1 MNVNHIK
8 TRLAQAGIS
17 IALLLTGCKEDP
29 QALLASAKD
38 YLAKND
44 TKAAIIQIKNVLQS
58 DPNSSEARF
67 MLGRAFMDSGDP
79 AGAELELRKALDLK
93 HPQELVVPLLAKSL
107 LDQGRA
113 KELISELANTELSE
127 PASTANLQM
136 ALASAYAQ
144 QGNMDLSQSS
154 LDRALAADPHHIPAL
169 VAQAKQK
176 AELRDHDGAMA
187 MVDAILT
194 KAPDSHEAWKLKGD
208 LSLYA
213 KSSIDDALVAYRK
226 AVQIKPD
233 FLAAQAAV
241 ASLLMQQGNLTD
253 ATIQIEGMQKYAPN
267 HPRTHFLQAQLA
279 FQKKDFKLARD
290 LVQQVLKATPSNIQ
304 GLQLAGAVELQF
316 NAWPQAQAYLSK
328 ALEAAPQLTL
338 ARRLLVVAYLRGG
351 QPAKAMETLLP
362 GLERAKVDPG
372 LLSVAGEVYLQNG
385 DLKKAEDYFKKA
397 SLQAPH
403 DGRKKT
409 ALALVHLMSGP
420 VDTAFEELQGI
431 AVSDTGI
438 SADLALISAHLRRQE
453 FDRALSAID
462 RLEKKQPT
470 EPLASQLRARALLA
484 KKDIPGA
491 RKSLLR
497 ALEIDPVYFPAAATL
512 AGLDLQDKKPEVAK
526 SRFDAVLSK
535 DPKHVQAL
543 LALAELAAR
552 SGASTGEVAKL
563 IDNAVAANPTDA
575 STRLLLIDFYLRSKD
590 VKAAASA
597 AQEAA
602 AALPDNTRVLNALGR
617 TQQASGDYN
626 QAAATFSKLV
636 AMQPQSPLPLLHLTD
651 AYMADGN
658 KSGATASL
666 RKALA
671 IKPDLLEAQRALI
684 TLDLTQ
690 SRYDDALATARTVQ
704 KQRPKDAVGYVLEGD
719 IKISQN
725 NREGAITAYR
735 EGLKQMKSSEV
746 ALKLHSALL
755 ATGKVPD
762 ADRLSTTWQ
771 KENPKDAAF
780 LFYLGDI
787 ALAHNDFS
795 GAEKYYAEVIKLQP
809 DSAIAYNNLAWV
821 SAKLN
826 REGAIGY
833 AERANA
839 LAPNQPAFMDTLASL
854 LSEKGEYAK
863 ALELQQKALSLQPAN
878 PQLKL
883 NLAKIYLKGGKRE
896 LAKKE
901 LNELAK
907 LGEKFPAQAE
917 VAALL
922 KGG

>member
-1 MNVNHIK
+1 MNVNYTK
-8 TRLAQAGIS
+8 MCLAHVGIS
-17 IALLLTGCKEDP
+17 IALLLAGCGEDP

-67 MLGRAFMDSGDP
+67 MLGRALMDSGNP
-79 AGAELELRKALDLK
+79 AGAEVELRKALDLK

-107 LDQGRA
+107 LDQGHTKA
-113 KELISELANTELSE
+113 LISELANTELSE
-127 PASTANLQM
+127 PASTASLQM
-136 ALASAYAQ
+136 TLASAYAT

-187 MVDAILT
+187 MVDAILV

-213 KSSIDDALVAYRK
+213 KGSVEDALAAYRK

-241 ASLLMQQGNLTD
+241 ATLLMQQGNLPD
-253 ATIQIEGMQKYAPN
+253 ATLQIEGMQKYAPN

-328 ALEAAPQLTL
+328 ALETAPQLTL

-397 SLQAPH
+397 SLQAPK
-403 DGRKKT
+403 DGKKKT

-420 VDTAFEELQGI
+420 VDAAFEELQDI

-453 FDRALSAID
+453 FDRALTAID
-462 RLEKKQPT
+462 HLEKKQPT
-470 EPLASQLRARALLA
+470 EPLASQLRARALFA
-484 KKDIPGA
+484 KKDTVGA

-497 ALEIDPVYFPAAATL
+497 ALEIDPAYFPAAANL

-535 DPKHVQAL
+535 DPKNVQAL

-552 SGASTGEVAKL
+552 SGASNAEVAKL
-563 IDNAVAANPTDA
+563 IGNAIAANPTDA
-575 STRLLLIDFYLRSKD
+575 ATRLLLIDFYLRNKD
-590 VKAAASA
+590 VKGASSA

-602 AALPDNTRVLNALGR
+602 AVLPDSARILNALGR

-626 QAAATFSKLV
+626 QAAATFTKLA
-636 AMQPQSPLPLLHLTD
+636 AMQPLSPLPLLHLTD
-651 AYMADGN
+651 AHMADGN

-684 TLDLTQ
+684 ALDLTE

-704 KQRPKDAVGYVLEGD
+704 KQRPKDAAGYVLEGD
-719 IKISQN
+719 IKLSQN
-725 NREGAITAYR
+725 NMEGAIAAYR
-735 EGLKQMKSSEV
+735 EGLKQMHSSEL
-746 ALKLHSALL
+746 ALKLHSVLL
-755 ATGKVPD
+755 ATGKVTD
-762 ADRLSTTWQ
+762 AERLSTNWQ

-780 LFYLGDI
+780 LFYLGDM
-787 ALAHNDFS
+787 ALARNDYR
-795 GAEKYYAEVIKLQP
+795 GAEKYYAAVVKLQ
-809 DSAIAYNNLAWV
+809 SNNAVAYNNLAWV
-821 SAKLN
+821 SSKLN
-826 REGAIGY
+826 KEGAIGY

-839 LAPNQPAFMDTLASL
+839 LAPNQPAFMDTLALL
-854 LSEKGEYAK
+854 LSEKGEHAK
-863 ALELQQKALSLQPAN
+863 ALELQKKALSLQPAN
-878 PQLKL
+878 PQFKL
-883 NLAKIYLKGGKRE
+883 NLAKIYLKNGNKD
-896 LAKKE
+896 LANQA
-901 LNELAK
+901 LNELTK